1 MCLCLLRTI
10 PVQQKL
16 YRKLKRI
23 HKWSLSNVQ
32 ATFNLSYWVFD
43 TEKGLEIFTSIRFR
57 ERPYTLKYRA
67 KVSEYTIKYFICYAY
82 STFKRV
88 LTQYT
93 INHKETI
100 IDNMY
105 ALLFITGIVFRPAIT
120 NCWITGI
127 SHKKGFLD
135 GNEVSLHHQNPKA
148 ESEIKFWLR
157 RKQWINNVKVLC
169 NL

>member
-43 TEKGLEIFTSIRFR
+43 TDKGLEIFTSIRFR

-105 ALLFITGIVFRPAIT
+105 ALLFITGNSIQAGHYKLLNYRYIAQKR
-120 NCWITGI
+120 I
-127 SHKKGFLD
+127 SRWKWSF
-135 GNEVSLHHQNPKA
+135 VTS
-148 ESEIKFWLR
+148 SEPQGWVWDHIL
-157 RKQWINNVKVLC
+157 ISTETMD
-169 NL
+169 